1 VEKRRKLMRQGTW
14 LWLVFAAGLLVTL
27 LIVFVAG
34 LLVGWGVS
42 RVPVE
47 GRAEAQQ
54 GGAQWEYKFVPW
66 KVTKDTAKNAANDE
80 EVIAAI
86 TKLLNKQLVDEING
100 SWEYSGYSIPAGAS
114 NSLPL
119 FKRLKR

>member
-1 VEKRRKLMRQGTW
+1 MRQGTW
-14 LWLVFAAGLLVTL
+14 LAVVGGLLVTWL
-27 LIVFVAG
+27 LVFVVG
-34 LLVGWGVS
+34 LLVGWGAS
-42 RVPVE
+42 RLSLE
-47 GRAEAQQ
+47 GKAEAQLPQQ
-54 GGAQWEYKFVPW
+54 GIGHWEYKFVPW

-86 TKLLNKQLVDEING
+86 TKVLNKQLCRRDQRR

-119 FKRLKR
+119 FKRPKR